1 MTDPPFSEPTG
12 SWAEKPA
19 YRVESGDYILD
30 GGGDRLRVL
39 ASYAG
44 VGGASA
50 SATLWY
56 LEAYKIGAPTRR
68 LGSSPEDLVQ
78 VEVGSTE

>member
-1 MTDPPFSEPTG
+1 MSSDPPFSEPTG
-12 SWAEKPA
+12 EWDDRPA
-19 YRVESGDYILD
+19 YKVVSGDYVLD
-30 GGGDRLRVL
+30 SRGERLKVL

-56 LEAYKIGAPTRR
+56 VEAYCHGSPTRR
-68 LGSSPEDLVQ
+68 LGSSPEDLVM
-78 VEVGSTE
+78 VEVPA

>member
-1 MTDPPFSEPTG
+1 VTDPPFSEPTG
-12 SWAEKPA
+12 KWTERAAAKIK
-19 YRVESGDYILD
+19 SGDYVED
-30 GGGDRLRVL
+30 GNGDRLKVI

-56 LEAYKIGAPTRR
+56 VECYRHGEPTQRIGCDP
-68 LGSSPEDLVQ
+68 GDPIK
-78 VEVGSTE
+78 VEIPA